1 MIQGHE
7 DLIFDN
13 DYVQTQ
19 TDKVDD
25 LFDNC
30 RETLPVVSIR
40 GWNNRFYTP
49 LGNAT
54 AQCDCCGE
62 ITLAEL
68 AAVSPVTEANFT
80 ASTLPP
86 GATIVAW
93 ARAKVGLQPAAA

>member
-49 LGNAT
+49 NANASAT
-54 AQCDCCGE
+54 CDCCGKV
-62 ITLAEL
+62 TLAEL
-68 AAVSPVTEANFT
+68 AVINPRIEANFT
-80 ASTLPP
+80 SSFVPP
-86 GATIVAW
+86 GSVIVGW
-93 ARAKVGLQPAAA
+93 ARDKVGLPPA